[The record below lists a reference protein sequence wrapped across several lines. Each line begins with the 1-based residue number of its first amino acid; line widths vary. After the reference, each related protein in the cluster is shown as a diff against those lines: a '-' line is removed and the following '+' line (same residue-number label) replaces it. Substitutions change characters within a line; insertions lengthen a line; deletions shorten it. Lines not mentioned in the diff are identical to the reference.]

1 MAYQPA
7 YNPYFY
13 QPTFMKTAPIQPPT
27 VPTQQNTA
35 IQNGFSCRPVT
46 SKEEATAVQVD
57 FFGPGTIMPDLAHGV
72 IYLKRFNSQ
81 TGACDIFE
89 FFSKQEKEAE
99 PVQFA
104 TKNELDSLRNEIEKL
119 KERMVIANDAD

>member
-1 MAYQPA
+1 MAYPAA
-7 YNPYFY
+7 YNPYLF
-13 QPTFMKTAPIQPPT
+13 QNGFGQQAPIQQPMMPMQQT
-27 VPTQQNTA
+27 VSTQS
-35 IQNGFSCRPVT
+35 GFTCRPVT

-72 IYLKRFNSQ
+72 VYLKRFNSQ

-119 KERMVIANDAD
+119 KERLVNVNDAD